1 MLPVNEDPF
10 SPIVGVHIADSY
22 ELMSDTIYELIG
34 ENIVSNDYTACLK
47 YIIKDYTSYL
57 VNMFS
62 FEEHVAFF
70 MLKDIPSL
78 IFHVGAIT
86 INTDSIRGTIVSYMV
101 QLYEYLR
108 KVVGVIPNSNL
119 VYHVHNY
126 NDGHFTITVK
136 QRLIQS

>member
-10 SPIVGVHIADSY
+10 SPVVAVHIADSY
-22 ELMSDTIYELIG
+22 EFMSDVLHEVIG
-34 ENIVSNDYTACLK
+34 GNIVSPEYITCLK

-78 IFHVGAIT
+78 TFHVGAVT
-86 INTDSIRGTIVSYMV
+86 INTDSIRGTIISYMV

-108 KVVGVIPNSNL
+108 KVVGVTPSPNL

-126 NDGHFTITVK
+126 IDGHFTITVK